1 MTESA
6 GTVVLD
12 AVVIVPTARPA
23 FVIAI
28 VAAPCGMLTTLGTV
42 DDDPADPAG
51 RISTAAKFQRSVS
64 GVTARR
70 ETSVPA
76 DATAPVPACI
86 QNVSPTLA
94 STHSCTIAWSASTVR
109 GMAASQSLPT
119 P

>member
-1 MTESA
+1 MTDPD

-12 AVVIVPTARPA
+12 AMVVAPTVRLA
-23 FVIAI
+23 FMIAV
-28 VAAPCGMLTTLGTV
+28 VAAPCVRFTTLGTV
-42 DDDPADPAG
+42 DDDPVDPTG

-64 GVTARR
+64 GVAARR

-109 GMAASQSLPT
+109 
-119 P
+119 